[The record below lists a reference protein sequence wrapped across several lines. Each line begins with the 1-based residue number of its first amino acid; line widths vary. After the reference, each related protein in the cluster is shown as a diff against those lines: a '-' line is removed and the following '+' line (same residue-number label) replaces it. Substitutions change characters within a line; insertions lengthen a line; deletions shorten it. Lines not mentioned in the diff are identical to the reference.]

1 MARRAQKSAGSPS
14 GQKIKRLQCGF
25 AARRFSGLICINC
38 VWAKTCRTPNAH
50 TVKDRRAQNLTP
62 PPSVAGRRI
71 LSGRIYP
78 LPNHGYCTTK
88 FALCQMI
95 HPRRTLNFFYTR
107 ILFSYDNGAKTKPQ
121 LIVPP
126 LFCAFMPAPTG
137 RAGQNAARGR
147 GNRRARAP
155 RKPYY
160 YRHYKKTAKS
170 SARKWLSALRALLQA
185 PLCGTRRAL

>member
-1 MARRAQKSAGSPS
+1 MRLRRAAFFRSDMYKLRMGKNVPN
-14 GQKIKRLQCGF
+14 
-25 AARRFSGLICINC
+25 AARAYGKKTAAR
-38 VWAKTCRTPNAH
+38 KTCRRPH
-50 TVKDRRAQNLTP
+50 LLP
-62 PPSVAGRRI
+62 AGKCFP
-71 LSGRIYP
+71 GRIYP

-107 ILFSYDNGAKTKPQ
+107 ILFSYNKGTKTKPQ

-126 LFCAFMPAPTG
+126 LFCAFMPAPKG
-137 RAGQNAARGR
+137 RTGQNVARGR

>member
-1 MARRAQKSAGSPS
+1 MRLRRAAFFRSDMYKLRMG
-14 GQKIKRLQCGF
+14 K
-25 AARRFSGLICINC
+25 N
-38 VWAKTCRTPNAH
+38 VPNAE
-50 TVKDRRAQNLTP
+50 RAYGKRP
-62 PPSVAGRRI
+62 PRAKPDAAPSVAGRRI

-126 LFCAFMPAPTG
+126 LFCAFMPALTG
-137 RAGQNAARGR
+137 RTGQNAARGR
-147 GNRRARAP
+147 GGCRARAP
-155 RKPYY
+155 RKPHY